1 MRSSRQMT
9 GSLRRTGMRES
20 IRRVVMTVWLF
31 LVMALILS
39 GCGESTE
46 VSKTT
51 PESVIQQGTL
61 QGYERQTVG
70 DAFGSFFAN
79 PSWSHT
85 ENEDGTVK
93 DVTFTGVMQLDGK
106 AVTDEII
113 FKFDKD
119 DLSEFH
125 VESIRVGDS
134 TITTEDD
141 QNALLDLI
149 YGKTDKAELAGLKT
163 TPEEAIQKSEL
174 QGYEGQTVGD
184 AFSSFFTDPSWSHTE
199 NEDGTVKEVT
209 FTGGAQLNGEDVTVE
224 VVFRFDKDDWSDF
237 HVESISIG
245 DQQIV
250 TEDDVNAFLD
260 VVYGKTDVANLQN
273 LIGGESTTEETTE
286 ETTEAETTGDTA
298 ADEDAYILPESDSR
312 YYDYDEV
319 CDMSVDELNLAIDE
333 IYARHGRKFKTQEIQ
348 DYFDAQSWYIPG
360 YDPDDF
366 DAISDDLL
374 NDYEK
379 ENVKTLSQAR
389 SDQQEAEAS
398 EQSGTRFTDDELAS
412 MAYNYYVSQY
422 PGAIKTPSFYNVADT
437 EEPNVRLVELGF
449 AQDEYDIHYY
459 IDATTGQGN
468 DIDNGTQVDFTQYQD

>member
-1 MRSSRQMT
+1 MT
-9 GSLRRTGMRES
+9 ICRGRTKMRES
-20 IRRVVMTVWLF
+20 IRRAMMTMTVLLS
-31 LVMALILS
+31 LVLALILS

-51 PESVIQQGTL
+51 PEQVIQQGTL
-61 QGYERQTVG
+61 QGYEDQTIG
-70 DAFGSFFAN
+70 GAFRSFFAN

-85 ENEDGTVK
+85 EKEDGTVK
-93 DVTFTGVMQLDGK
+93 DVTFTGIMQLDGK
-106 AVTDEII
+106 DVTDEIT
-113 FKFDKD
+113 FQFDKD

-149 YGKTDKAELAGLKT
+149 YGKTEKAELKNLAG
-163 TPEEAIQKSEL
+163 TPEEAVQKSEL

-184 AFSSFFTDPSWSHTE
+184 ASGSFFTDPSWNHTE
-199 NEDGTVKEVT
+199 NEDGSVQDVT
-209 FTGGAQLNGEDVTVE
+209 FTGGAQLDEEDVTVE

-273 LIGGESTTEETTE
+273 LIEGESTTEEATEETAAE
-286 ETTEAETTGDTA
+286 ETTEDTST
-298 ADEDAYILPESDSR
+298 DEDAYILPESDSR
-312 YYDYDEV
+312 CYDYDEV

-333 IYARHGRKFKTQEIQ
+333 IYARHGRKFRTQEIQ
-348 DYFDAQSWYIPG
+348 DYFDAQSRYTPE

-379 ENVKTLSQAR
+379 EFCIFVPCSFTFRCAPGSSFR
-389 SDQQEAEAS
+389 SHRS
-398 EQSGTRFTDDELAS
+398 E
-412 MAYNYYVSQY
+412 
-422 PGAIKTPSFYNVADT
+422 TPCPRRS
-437 EEPNVRLVELGF
+437 RRR
-449 AQDEYDIHYY
+449 QDRS
-459 IDATTGQGN
+459 
-468 DIDNGTQVDFTQYQD
+468 